1 MHHKLGL
8 DDIPVNAIQDYF
20 SRNFGFIK
28 PYIKILMKKVSIPCA
43 HCGSMF
49 TVSIPTSG
57 VSSMGHQ
64 HSPGCMKKT
73 NVYVNNGD
81 ITKTTKA

>member
-1 MHHKLGL
+1 
-8 DDIPVNAIQDYF
+8 
-20 SRNFGFIK
+20 
-28 PYIKILMKKVSIPCA
+28 MKKVSIPCA

-81 ITKTTKA
+81 ITKTTKASERREGSLINLSQLNASEEMLKFTR